1 VIVIRYLSLL
11 VFITYVVQAAELKP
25 ETNAAFDR
33 YVKLTE
39 EGFSKNQGFENFL
52 WLDHHSSEKSL
63 VWLGQ
68 SVVSPL
74 QTLDQGHEI
83 EVPDGVIQHWLGV
96 VYLEGTTLDKVRDV
110 LLNFADY
117 KAFFKQQVIDSK
129 LIKHDG
135 DQFDALVRF
144 YKAQI
149 STVVLNVNMT
159 AKFALLDPARL
170 SIACRSTHV
179 GEVEHPK
186 DKKKYDQERSPEA
199 AAGDLWRLNM
209 YWRLQQ
215 SDNGMYVELE
225 VISLA
230 REVGGLISPSR
241 LLKGFQAFPRELT
254 QGTIDSL
261 TLLFPHHR

>member
-1 VIVIRYLSLL
+1 MPLLPPVMIATLPASFCMAFWMPPQGRRCSLLFARRVYSGRVRVIRYLSLL
-11 VFITYVVQAAELKP
+11 VFIARALPAAELKP
-25 ETNAAFDR
+25 ETSAAFDR

-39 EGFSKNQGFENFL
+39 DGFAKNQGFENFL

-74 QTLDQGHEI
+74 HTLDQGQEI
-83 EVPDGVIQHWLGV
+83 EVPGGVIQHWLGV

-110 LLNFADY
+110 VLNFADY
-117 KAFFKQQVIDSK
+117 KAFFKQQVVDSK
-129 LIKHDG
+129 LIKQDG

-149 STVVLNVNMT
+149 NTVVLNVNIT
-159 AKFALLDPARL
+159 AKFKLIDPSQL

-186 DKKKYDQERSPEA
+186 DKKKYDQERSPED

-215 SDNGMYVELE
+215 SDNGTYVELE
-225 VISLA
+225 
-230 REVGGLISPSR
+230 
-241 LLKGFQAFPRELT
+241 
-254 QGTIDSL
+254 TI
-261 TLLFPHHR
+261 

>member
-1 VIVIRYLSLL
+1 VIRIFYLPLL
-11 VFITYVVQAAELKP
+11 VGVLSSLQAAELKP
-25 ETNAAFDR
+25 ETSAAFDR
-33 YVKLTE
+33 YVKVTE
-39 EGFSKNQGFENFL
+39 DAFAKNQGFENFL

-74 QTLDQGHEI
+74 QTLDQGQEI
-83 EVPDGVIQHWLGV
+83 EVPDGAIQHWLGV
-96 VYLEGTTLDKVRDV
+96 VYLEGTTLEKVRDV
-110 LLNFADY
+110 ALNFADY
-117 KAFFKQQVIDSK
+117 KTFFKQQVVDSK
-129 LIKHDG
+129 LIKREG

-159 AKFALLDPARL
+159 AKYTLLDPSRMY
-170 SIACRSTHV
+170 IACRSTRIA
-179 GEVEHPK
+179 EVEHPK
-186 DKKKYDQERSPEA
+186 DKKKYDQERSPED

-230 REVGGLISPSR
+230 RQAGGLISPSR
-241 LLKGFQAFPRELT
+241 YLKGFQSFPHELT
-254 QGTIDSL
+254 QGVIDSL
-261 TLLFPHHR
+261 PQLFPHHR